1 MKRVKFLYNPTSG
14 DGRIK
19 NQLDTV
25 IRLYQKYGYIVDAV
39 RLDDS
44 SQEIDLHSEPQDYY
58 DHILI
63 AGGDGTCD
71 VVVNELKRKGLDI
84 PIGILPTGTAN
95 DYAHYIG
102 MTGSLEDSVR
112 QILTLPPQSMDIGL
126 ANDRYFLN
134 VFSCGYFT
142 DISQKTRKDLKNA
155 MGVQAYFLKSLE
167 MIRDFRQVRVRLY
180 SREYEYDG
188 SMFILTAFNGVSIG
202 NLKIAHRSRGNDGL
216 FDVIMLN
223 GQTLAEFTP
232 AVVKLIRGD
241 ESALED
247 PGIVWFQTE
256 ELVIETAEPVP
267 SDVDGEKGPDFP
279 VRLKCIKDGIRILG
293 VTSSL

>member
-1 MKRVKFLYNPTSG
+1 MKRVKFMYNPGSG

-25 IRLYQKYGYIVDAV
+25 IRLYQKYGFIIDAV
-39 RLDDS
+39 RLDESVRD
-44 SQEIDLHSEPQDYY
+44 ENLFTEPQDYY
-58 DHILI
+58 DHILV

-71 VVVNELKRKGLDI
+71 VVLNELKRNNLDT
-84 PIGILPTGTAN
+84 PIGILPRGTAN

-102 MTGSLEDSVR
+102 MTGGVEESVR

-167 MIRDFRQVRVRLY
+167 MIRDFRQVRVKLT
-180 SREYEYDG
+180 SKEFQYDDN
-188 SMFILTAFNGVSIG
+188 MFILTAFNGVSIG
-202 NLKIAHRSRGNDGL
+202 NLKVAHKSRGNDGL

-223 GQTLAEFTP
+223 GQNLAEFTP
-232 AVVKLIRGD
+232 AVIKLIRGD
-241 ESALED
+241 ESALKD
-247 PGIVWFQTE
+247 PGVVWFQTD
-256 ELVIETAEPVP
+256 ELTIETDESVP

-279 VRLKCIKDGIRILG
+279 VKLRCIKDGVRILG
-293 VTSSL
+293 VKNSL